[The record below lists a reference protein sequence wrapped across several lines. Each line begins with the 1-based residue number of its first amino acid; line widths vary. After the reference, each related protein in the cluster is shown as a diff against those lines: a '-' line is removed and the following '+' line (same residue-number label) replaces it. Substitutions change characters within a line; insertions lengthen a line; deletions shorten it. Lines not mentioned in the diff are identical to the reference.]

1 MQRIAVF
8 PGSFDPFTLGHKAI
22 VDEGIDI
29 FDHIVIGVGD
39 NSEKRGML
47 IPEQRARLI
56 EDLYRG
62 NPKISVRIYKGLTV
76 DFCREC
82 QAQFLLR
89 GVRNAVDFE
98 YEHNMQLI
106 NERLSPGLT
115 TVLLFTPP
123 RYAAISSSI
132 IRELVHFGGDPAQ
145 FLPEGVDLKK
155 YF

>member
-29 FDHIVIGVGD
+29 FDRIVIGVGD
-39 NSEKRGML
+39 NCEKRGL
-47 IPEQRARLI
+47 LLPERRARLI
-56 EDLYRG
+56 EDIYDG
-62 NPKISVRIYKGLTV
+62 NPKIEVRIYKGLTV
-76 DFCREC
+76 DFCRLC
-82 QAQFLLR
+82 GAQFLLR

-106 NERLSPGLT
+106 NERLFPELT

-145 FLPEGVDLKK
+145 FMPEGVDLKR
-155 YF
+155 YL

>member
-56 EDLYRG
+56 EDLYHD

-98 YEHNMQLI
+98 Y
-106 NERLSPGLT
+106 
-115 TVLLFTPP
+115 
-123 RYAAISSSI
+123 
-132 IRELVHFGGDPAQ
+132 
-145 FLPEGVDLKK
+145 
-155 YF
+155 